1 MNMIRTQT
9 MGDAFET
16 FAAADAENLCG
27 LLEKKNRWLGWS
39 TRSVRLKGD
48 YIEYSKRNGKT
59 RILKLADIIS
69 VSAKG
74 VEVEFVVLN
83 DVKQFKLK
91 LRAENEILAYRW
103 LNVVEAARRKLNGNS
118 RPGGGIR
125 RSGSDTR
132 LNRARGPL
140 PGMLKR
146 QATAGDIPFDH
157 YEDGSMSETSEHT
170 ENRGVGDGV
179 GIGVGVGVG
188 TGIQEM
194 NIVES
199 PRAENSGH
207 IQQSV
212 ESSKGQSEKAR
223 SFEEVR
229 LTKKAV
235 LPDVVG
241 GFAKDLLFV
250 FVQPVFQALHIFVNS
265 LKKQK

>member
-1 MNMIRTQT
+1 MIRAQP
-9 MGDAFET
+9 MGPALEAFANPEV
-16 FAAADAENLCG
+16 ENLCG

-103 LNVVEAARRKLNGNS
+103 LNVVEAARRKLNGQGA
-118 RPGGGIR
+118 PGGGIR

-132 LNRARGPL
+132 LNRVRSQARGV
-140 PGMLKR
+140 LKR
-146 QATAGDIPFDH
+146 QATAGDIPFEH
-157 YEDGSMSETSEHT
+157 YEEVPVIGHAEPKDGSGAS
-170 ENRGVGDGV
+170 
-179 GIGVGVGVG
+179 
-188 TGIQEM
+188 IQEM

-199 PRAENSGH
+199 PRAENSGNN
-207 IQQSV
+207 QSG
-212 ESSKGQSEKAR
+212 ESAKQAG
-223 SFEEVR
+223 SFEEVQ
-229 LTKKAV
+229 LTKRKV
-235 LPDVVG
+235 ILPDVVG

>member
-1 MNMIRTQT
+1 

-16 FAAADAENLCG
+16 FPAPDAENLCG

-74 VEVEFVVLN
+74 VEVEFVVLSN
-83 DVKQFKLK
+83 VKQFKLK

-118 RPGGGIR
+118 VPGGGIR

-132 LNRARGPL
+132 LNRVRGPV

-146 QATAGDIPFDH
+146 QATAGDIPYDH
-157 YEDGSMSETSEHT
+157 YEESSLSENSEHT
-170 ENRGVGDGV
+170 DNREAATN
-179 GIGVGVGVG
+179 VGVGVG
-188 TGIQEM
+188 LGVAVSGGIQEM

-207 IQQSV
+207 VQQSC
-212 ESSKGQSEKAR
+212 ESSEKPKEKSR
-223 SFEEVR
+223 SFEEVQ
-229 LTKKAV
+229 LTKKQV
-235 LPDVVG
+235 FPDVVG
-241 GFAKDLLFV
+241 GFAKELLFV

>member
-1 MNMIRTQT
+1 MIRTQQ
-9 MGDAFET
+9 MAHEFDAFPAPEV
-16 FAAADAENLCG
+16 ENLCG

-39 TRSVRLKGD
+39 TRSVRLKED

-59 RILKLADIIS
+59 RILKLADIVS

-74 VEVEFVVLN
+74 VEVEFVVSN

-103 LNVVEAARRKLNGNS
+103 LNVVEAARRKLKG
-118 RPGGGIR
+118 RDGGGIR

-132 LNRARGPL
+132 LNRVRPQATW
-140 PGMLKR
+140 LKR
-146 QATAGDIPFDH
+146 QATTGDIPVEH
-157 YEDGSMSETSEHT
+157 YEDAPVCEHI
-170 ENRGVGDGV
+170 EQKD
-179 GIGVGVGVG
+179 GIG
-188 TGIQEM
+188 IREM

-199 PRAENSGH
+199 PRAENSGMKPTL
-207 IQQSV
+207 
-212 ESSKGQSEKAR
+212 ESEEQTKTY
-223 SFEEVR
+223 EEVQ
-229 LTKKAV
+229 LTKKKV
-235 LPDVVG
+235 ILPDVVG